1 METVRKSTA
10 KPTETECA
18 SGELPMDSAV
28 AVEETVMPIQAPTVI
43 LPSVTYIEEAP
54 ELFGI
59 NPTAQQIEE
68 FREKELKWRAKLKL

>member
-10 KPTETECA
+10 KPTEDE
-18 SGELPMDSAV
+18 SSPGELPVESA
-28 AVEETVMPIQAPTVI
+28 ATVEETVMPIQAPTVI
-43 LPSVTYIEEAP
+43 LPSVTYLDDAP